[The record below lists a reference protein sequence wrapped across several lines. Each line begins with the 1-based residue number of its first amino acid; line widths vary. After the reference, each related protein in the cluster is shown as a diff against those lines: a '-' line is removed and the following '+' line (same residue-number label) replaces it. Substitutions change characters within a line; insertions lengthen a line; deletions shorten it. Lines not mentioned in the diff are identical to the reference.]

1 MSAAVQLL
9 MLTRYGPLG
18 ASSRVRMLAYRE
30 ALEAQGFSVSVQ
42 SLLSDDYLRRL
53 YAGTGRDGVQVSAA
67 YWRRVRDLLGRR
79 RPALVWLPRPYLPV
93 RAARAMPAPPAPAR

>member
-1 MSAAVQLL
+1 MSARGEVL

-30 ALEAQGFSVSVQ
+30 ALQQQGFSVSVQ

-53 YAGTGRDGVQVSAA
+53 YGGSGRNRRDVAAA
-67 YWRRVRDLLGRR
+67 Y
-79 RPALVWLPRPYLPV
+79 
-93 RAARAMPAPPAPAR
+93 